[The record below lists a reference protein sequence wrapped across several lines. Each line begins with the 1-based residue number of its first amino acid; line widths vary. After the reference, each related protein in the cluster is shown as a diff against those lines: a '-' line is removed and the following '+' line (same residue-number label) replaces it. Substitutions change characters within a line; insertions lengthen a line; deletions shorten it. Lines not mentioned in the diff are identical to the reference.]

1 MKTIYKTITFF
12 LALLFTAGSY
22 GQDAKQEIMDATIEK
37 TIQIEKDGIEI
48 PLHIKILE
56 YRDYPEAAKTFTD
69 SKAEKA
75 AKVTKLVAIDQM
87 KDGNIEN
94 YLVIRYRKSIT
105 DSFELKS
112 TPEGF
117 AILVDDRELKY
128 IHGNGV
134 YFVDNADRDFFI
146 VESFQN
152 IL

>member
-1 MKTIYKTITFF
+1 MKTIYKSIPFF
-12 LALLFTAGSY
+12 LALMFTAGAVA
-22 GQDAKQEIMDATIEK
+22 QDATQDVLDARIEK
-37 TIQIEKDGIEI
+37 TITIDKDGTEI

-56 YRDYPEAAKTFTD
+56 YRNYPEAEATFTD
-69 SKAEKA
+69 STVDKA
-75 AKVTKLVAIDQM
+75 AEVTKLIAIDQM
-87 KDGNIEN
+87 KDGIIEN

-128 IHGNGV
+128 FHGNGV
-134 YFVDNADRDFFI
+134 YFVDNADKDFFT
-146 VESFQN
+146 VESFQD